1 MTEAT
6 CLTAKSFQRAF
17 IAVKGIFLFLPLCF
31 HVLSVL
37 LFFKILG
44 MGTHNNTDFYHF
56 CFFMTCLAK
65 SRQEPFHLQNL
76 IDAMITAG
84 AQMSQEITPKITA
97 RKWDKIPAFAK
108 SAHLINTL
116 LKNHT
121 VPLSLLSVAASTK
134 FPFRPYRRN
143 RHQTLSLNAEKSEDV
158 EVQAVSALTQKSTA

>member
-31 HVLSVL
+31 QVLSAS

-44 MGTHNNTDFYHF
+44 MERHNDTDFYHC

-76 IDAMITAG
+76 INAMFNFTAG
-84 AQMSQEITPKITA
+84 AQMSKENYYSQHHHKEVGQDTCLCQISTFNQHTTKESYRSIIT
-97 RKWDKIPAFAK
+97 
-108 SAHLINTL
+108 
-116 LKNHT
+116 
-121 VPLSLLSVAASTK
+121 TK
-134 FPFRPYRRN
+134 RSSQ
-143 RHQTLSLNAEKSEDV
+143 H
-158 EVQAVSALTQKSTA
+158 